1 MKTMILHGYMAERF
15 GESFCMDVK
24 NSGEFLRALG
34 AQLKG
39 FGKAISEGN
48 WHIVRGDLD
57 SAGFDDS
64 ETVESLQIGMA
75 DDSVIHLLPAMEG
88 AGQNGVF
95 TTILGVVLIA
105 LGYFTFGTTSP
116 YGVALIAAGAGLAVS
131 GIISMTTK
139 MPGVDSTNTE
149 GPESRASFLLNG
161 PRNQSTQGVTIPRGY
176 GRAIVGSIVISAS
189 IYAERIPV

>member
-24 NSGEFLRALG
+24 NPGEFLRALG

-39 FGKAISEGN
+39 FDKAIAEGS
-48 WHIVRGDLD
+48 WHIVRGDLE

-64 ETVESLQIGMA
+64 ETLETLEIGMA
-75 DDSVIHLLPAMEG
+75 KDSIIHLLPAMEG
-88 AGQNGVF
+88 AGNNGVF
-95 TTILGVVLIA
+95 TTILGVALIA
-105 LGYFTFGTTSP
+105 IGYFTFGTTSA
-116 YGVALIAAGAGLAVS
+116 YGVALIAGGAGLVVS
-131 GIISMTTK
+131 GIVSMTTK
-139 MPGVDSTNTE
+139 MPGVDSTNKE

-176 GRAIVGSIVISAS
+176 GRAIVGSIVISAA
-189 IYAERIPV
+189 IYAERLPV